1 MSNLNSRLMRNKR
14 AGFQLSTLVLSML
27 SLTHVYAQEENNV
40 EYVQVIGQAA
50 SMDKALKEQKRADQ
64 ISSVVHADGIGQLPD
79 DNAAEALQRIP
90 GVSTERDQGEGRF
103 VSVRGLGADLN
114 SVTINGTLVP
124 APESDR
130 RGVALDVLPSE
141 LVQSLAVVK
150 TLTPDMDANSLGGTV
165 QVESL
170 SAFDHDGLFYMITTN
185 VTHGNNFIVTAEN
198 PEGPWSEPYYLG
210 DDAPGID
217 PSLFFD
223 DDGKCYYCGT
233 RPNPEGVRY
242 NGDWEIW
249 IQELDLKTMKL
260 VGESMAIWKGAVKG
274 CIWPE
279 GPHIYKIDGYYY
291 LLHAEGG
298 TGPEHSITVARS
310 KKLFQWFEG
319 CPRNPIFTHR
329 NLGMDYPVI
338 YAGHGDLVD
347 DGKGNWYVVML
358 ASRPC
363 KKHSSMGRETFLAR
377 VIWENGWPVI
387 APGVG
392 HLEDEFT
399 IDMPEHRFAEEITN
413 SDVIHF
419 WGEQLDQRL
428 VAIEDWTS
436 GIYSLTEREGAL
448 RMYLRKEKISE
459 RANCAYLG
467 VRQKSYR
474 FVAETG
480 MEFYPEN
487 ESETAGL
494 VLYQNNEN
502 HLRFEVVRVDGEVCF
517 VVTSCIHGDEQT
529 LATTRLE
536 KKGKLKI
543 RLQCRNQCARVWIS
557 EGKGYVSVAENLDL
571 LAYTTEEAGGFVG
584 CTVGVYASSNGSDST
599 NYADFEW
606 LTCQSMD

>member
-1 MSNLNSRLMRNKR
+1 MVTVKNPILMGFYPDPSICRKGEDYYIVNSS
-14 AGFQLSTLVLSML
+14 F
-27 SLTHVYAQEENNV
+27 VYAPGVPIFHSRDLAHWEQ
-40 EYVQVIGQAA
+40 IGNILDRPSQLPVAG
-50 SMDKALKEQKRADQ
+50 AD
-64 ISSVVHADGIGQLPD
+64 ISDGIYAP
-79 DNAAEALQRIP
+79 
-90 GVSTERDQGEGRF
+90 
-103 VSVRGLGADLN
+103 
-114 SVTINGTLVP
+114 TI
-124 APESDR
+124 R
-130 RGVALDVLPSE
+130 Y
-141 LVQSLAVVK
+141 
-150 TLTPDMDANSLGGTV
+150 
-165 QVESL
+165 
-170 SAFDHDGLFYMITTN
+170 HDGLFYMITTN

-223 DDGKCYYCGT
+223 
-233 RPNPEGVRY
+233 
-242 NGDWEIW
+242 
-249 IQELDLKTMKL
+249 
-260 VGESMAIWKGAVKG
+260 
-274 CIWPE
+274 
-279 GPHIYKIDGYYY
+279 
-291 LLHAEGG
+291 
-298 TGPEHSITVARS
+298 
-310 KKLFQWFEG
+310 
-319 CPRNPIFTHR
+319 
-329 NLGMDYPVI
+329 
-338 YAGHGDLVD
+338 D

-399 IDMPEHRFAEEITN
+399 IDMPEHRFVEEITN